1 MKRLSSNQSE
11 YIIQEMYRERYFNY
25 LSNKRH
31 YNDSMYDNNTISKI
45 DSEKIE
51 LALLLHKLHKEKRKL
66 FHLVITYKKYDREY
80 SEKEVNTFFKN
91 IFLHAMLP
99 KVTSTRRRT
108 SNRQKNLQPICFA
121 FIDEHKKK
129 HKEIEYSTAIER
141 LKSHISDSEEDEF
154 PLHHHS
160 IIAIHPEQIKSFNEL
175 IGTNTLI
182 GIHPDTNIIKTSYII
197 ACEPMRILYASKKL
211 RKYPNYMLFPD
222 SNKRRNNTNKIY
234 DKTDKKLRSIVS
246 TRIHLVPSDI
256 NSPYRIE
263 KKNKLAK

>member
-1 MKRLSSNQSE
+1 
-11 YIIQEMYRERYFNY
+11 
-25 LSNKRH
+25 
-31 YNDSMYDNNTISKI
+31 MYDKNTISKI

-51 LALLLHKLHKEKRKL
+51 LALLLHKLRKEKRKL

-80 SEKEVNTFFKN
+80 SEKEVNTFYKN
-91 IFLHAMLP
+91 IFLHAILP

-108 SNRQKNLQPICFA
+108 SNRQKMLQPICFA
-121 FIDEHKKK
+121 CIDEHKKK

-141 LKSHISDSEEDEF
+141 LKSHISNSEEDEF

-160 IIAIHPEQIKSFNEL
+160 IIAIHPEQIESFNEL

-182 GIHPDTNIIKTSYII
+182 GIHPDTSIIKTSYII

-246 TRIHLVPSDI
+246 TRIHLAPSDI

-263 KKNKLAK
+263 KKNKLA